1 MIHVTT
7 SVVLLDIYDAI
18 PMVLLVKRKNEPFQN
33 MWSIPGG
40 FLEENEELEECAAR
54 ELREETTVCIPAF
67 DLRQAFTVGT
77 KNRDPRGRII
87 TVVYT
92 ITVDSFKYS
101 VCASDDAIDVGW
113 YHLHTLPTLA
123 ADHLEIIRKVRKS
136 IS

>member
-18 PMVLLVKRKNEPFQN
+18 PMVLLVKRKNEPFKN

-40 FLEENEELEECAAR
+40 FLEEDEELEECAAR
-54 ELREETTVCIPAF
+54 ELREETAVNIPPHI
-67 DLRQAFTVGT
+67 LRQTFTIGT

-92 ITVDSFKYS
+92 TLVDSFAYS
-101 VCASDDAIDVGW
+101 LCAGDDAIDVGW
-113 YHLHTLPTLA
+113 YHLHTLPDLA
-123 ADHLEIIRKVRKS
+123 ADHLEIIGKVRKN